1 MIPLQL
7 ILKNFLSYREATLD
21 FQGLHTACICGS
33 NGAGKSSLLEA
44 ITWVVWGKSRAGT
57 DDVINAG
64 EKTVR
69 VDFTFIVNQ
78 ETYRIIR
85 SRQRGRSTDL
95 QFQIQTES
103 GRFRPLT
110 GKGIK
115 PTQEKII
122 QDIKLDYDTF
132 VNSAYLRQG
141 RADEFML
148 RTASERKKVLAELLK
163 LDRYEELSSKAK
175 DASKEFKGHADY
187 LEQSLQPLVQKLERK
202 GEIEKEQKTVS
213 EELKRLQIIQDND
226 KKRLQTLH
234 MAEHDRA
241 NWEQTLNRQKTQYRD
256 KVGDCDRLGRD
267 LQQNETKLAQI
278 QIFLQRE
285 EAIEYGYQQLKSLQS
300 EAEKLAD
307 KLQEYQR
314 EKETKRQLEAELVRQ
329 SNEIDLKLQQNQT
342 RWDNL
347 TQQEQEIQTTLATS
361 EEVNF
366 GLEKLQFHRQ
376 HVKELEQLKLKVMPL
391 LERRNQL
398 QIDIERVQAK
408 LNAKIEQLR
417 SSQKEISDRM
427 ARIPERRQAYLEVTD
442 RIKECENKKNYQQR
456 VKDKG
461 QERKIFK
468 ERLQESQ
475 RYYEEQIEQLQ
486 QKLTL
491 LQVPEAACPLCDR
504 PLGEHHRNHVI
515 TKTQTQQEE
524 IQQQIWVIRE
534 QMATCEGELK
544 VLREEYAQLNKQINA
559 YGDLQNKK
567 GQLEAELDTADE
579 DYDRLQEIA
588 TEIEERERS
597 LNMGN
602 YALDLHAELQ
612 NLDREITELDYDEQ
626 TLALTRGEADRLRH
640 WEIKQSK
647 IKDAQREQKKID
659 KRKPE
664 LLKEREFLQANRD
677 RLRQDSE
684 IQQHILQIDAKI
696 ATIGYDRDRHDTTRK
711 TLQQLKLQE
720 WDRQYYELQQAKE
733 QFPLLEEKLELLK
746 TDLKNRESD
755 RDGVKA
761 ELNELVK
768 KIEQIPDYRAEIQ
781 DCDRLVQQ
789 RRRQLDELLAKQ
801 GRLQQQLTHLQEI
814 KNQHHK
820 TKQQLKEI
828 NRKYRIYQELS
839 KAFSKN
845 GIQALMIE
853 NILPQLEAQTN
864 QILARLTGNQLH
876 VQFVTQKAKKSASSR
891 KKANN
896 TTNNTIDTLE
906 IVIADARG
914 TRSYETYSGGEAFRI
929 NFSIRLAL
937 AKMLAQRS
945 GASLQLLIIDEGFG
959 TQDAEGCDRLI
970 AAINAI
976 ASDFACILTVTH
988 MPQFKEAFEHR
999 IEVRKTARGSQL
1011 SLLS

>member
-7 ILKNFLSYREATLD
+7 VLKNFLSYREATLD
-21 FQGLHTACICGS
+21 FQGLHAACICGS

-44 ITWVVWGKSRAGT
+44 ITWVVWGKSRAAT
-57 DDVINAG
+57 DDDVINAG
-64 EKTVR
+64 EKSVR
-69 VDFTFIVNQ
+69 VDFTFIINQ
-78 ETYRIIR
+78 ETYRVIR
-85 SRQRGRSTDL
+85 SRQRGRSPDL
-95 QFQIQTES
+95 QFQIQTEA
-103 GRFRPLT
+103 GKFRPLT
-110 GKGIK
+110 GKGVK
-115 PTQEKII
+115 ATQEKIV

-148 RTASERKKVLAELLK
+148 RRPTERKKVLADLLK
-163 LDRYEELSSKAK
+163 LDHYEELSLKAK
-175 DASKEFKGHADY
+175 DASKQFKGHSDRM
-187 LEQSLQPLVQKLERK
+187 EQSLQPLEQKLQQK
-202 GEIEKEQKTVS
+202 GEIEKEQKTVA
-213 EELKRLQIIQDND
+213 EELERLQTVRDAD
-226 KKRLQTLH
+226 KKRLQTLQ

-241 NWEQTLNRQKTQYRD
+241 NWEQTLNRHKTQYRD
-256 KVGDCDRLGRD
+256 KIGDCDRLARD
-267 LQQNETKLAQI
+267 IQQNEGKLAQI
-278 QIFLQRE
+278 HEFLQRE
-285 EAIEYGYQQLKSLQS
+285 EAIDCGYRQLKTLQN
-300 EAEKLAD
+300 EEEKLAN
-307 KLQEYQR
+307 KFQEYQR

-329 SNEIDLKLQQNQT
+329 SNEIDLQLQQNQT
-342 RWDNL
+342 RLDNL
-347 TQQEQEIQTTLATS
+347 AQQEREIQATLATS
-361 EEVNF
+361 EEVNR

-376 HVKELEQLKLKVMPL
+376 HVKELERLKLKVTPL
-391 LERRNQL
+391 LERRSQL

-408 LNAKIEQLR
+408 LNAKLEQLR
-417 SSQKEISDRM
+417 SSQQEISERM
-427 ARIPERRQAYLEVTD
+427 ARIPERRQAYLEVSEK
-442 RIKECENKKNYQQR
+442 IKECKNKENYQQR

-491 LQVPEAACPLCDR
+491 LQVPEAVCPLCDR
-504 PLGEHHRNHVI
+504 PLDEHHRNHVI
-515 TKTQTQQEE
+515 TKTQTKQEE

-544 VLREEYAQLNKQINA
+544 VLREEYAKLNKQIHA

-647 IKDAQREQKKID
+647 INDVRRKQKDLDA
-659 KRKPE
+659 RKPE
-664 LLKEREFLQANRD
+664 LLKQRDRLQESGD

-684 IQQHILQIDAKI
+684 IQQQIVRIDAKI
-696 ATIGYDRDRHDTTRK
+696 TEIGYDRNHHEKTRQ
-711 TLQQLKLQE
+711 TLQELKRQE
-720 WDRQYYELQQAKE
+720 WDRQYYELQEAQK
-733 QFPLLEEKLELLK
+733 QFPQLQNNLEQLK
-746 TDLKNRESD
+746 AALKIRESD
-755 RDGVKA
+755 RDKVKA
-761 ELNELVK
+761 ELDELGK
-768 KIEQIPDYRAEIQ
+768 KIEQMPDYRAEIQ
-781 DCDRLVQQ
+781 ECDRIVQK
-789 RRRQLDELLAKQ
+789 RRRELDELLAKQ
-801 GRLQQQLTHLQEI
+801 GRLQQQLTHLQEA
-814 KNQHHK
+814 KTQHQK
-820 TKQQLKEI
+820 TKQQLKEV
-828 NRKYRIYQELS
+828 NRQYRIYQELS

-891 KKANN
+891 KK
-896 TTNNTIDTLE
+896 TNNTIDTLE

-914 TRSYETYSGGEAFRI
+914 TRPYETYSGGEAFRI

-970 AAINAI
+970 SAINAI
-976 ASDFACILTVTH
+976 APDFACILTVTH
-988 MPQFKEAFEHR
+988 MPQFKEAFQHR

-1011 SLLS
+1011 NLLS